1 MSGLLP
7 SKFSAF
13 FHNDE
18 TTWSFISRVAF
29 LNKRSPGEFCRD
41 IGAPLREIAAGDQ
54 IAIDRLA
61 LVTGSSASAI
71 RARTFILEERNRYR
85 FGDELVAVQGLDFRS
100 LRFCPECIRSD
111 ADGGSGLVEGRP
123 YRRSAWMFSSYRTCH
138 LHKTELVCVP
148 AGDGPSAL
156 DFAAAIQSH
165 LQATLSSADQRPA
178 HEAPLEEYIVGRL
191 AGTRPESNWLNGFRI
206 DAAARMCELTGG
218 TELFKDVML
227 AHMTPAMLRQSA
239 SSGFMVASAGP
250 EAVRA
255 LLEQVQLRMPEPAR
269 TASSAWPSLQAYLTR
284 ANDDPE
290 YDALRDIAFD
300 QAVRSMPLGP
310 GDLCLG
316 REVVTRHIHS
326 VKSAASETGMHHIRL
341 RRLLEKKGIISSEAA
356 KLHSGRILFNA
367 AAAKPFLDMAKDAL
381 PLETAARYLN
391 VRFKCARQMAA
402 AGLLEPLAA
411 VDEGPLTQHAIP
423 KRELDEFLS
432 GLTARAIEIRDDE
445 PQFLAI
451 APAAGMSRHKIVD
464 IVKAI
469 LTGGLREIR
478 YDPHESG
485 FKSVLVSLDEIA
497 MFFTNKA
504 PAMEATSRGYRSAF
518 SYNHAASVIKTSTT
532 VVGALAKHGII
543 ETVLRGVPGSESRT
557 TVPDPDSVDDFAQ
570 RYISLRNLSE
580 ETGIHPGTLRCK
592 LEKVGLA
599 PAFPKEL
606 VGTRF
611 YDRAALPDLR

>member
-13 FHNDE
+13 FHDDE

-100 LRFCPECIRSD
+100 LRFCPKCIRSD
-111 ADGGSGLVEGRP
+111 ADRGSGLVEGRP

-138 LHKTELVCVP
+138 LHKTELACVP

-156 DFAAAIQSH
+156 DFAAAIQPH
-165 LQATLSSADQRPA
+165 MNSALPSDEQLPA

-227 AHMTPAMLRQSA
+227 AHMTPAMLRRSA

-290 YDALRDIAFD
+290 YDAFRDIAFD

-341 RRLLEKKGIISSEAA
+341 RRLLEKKGIISAEAA

-367 AAAKPFLDMAKDAL
+367 AAAKPFLDMAKDAM
-381 PLETAARYLN
+381 PLQTAARYLN
-391 VRFKCARQMAA
+391 TNVECTELMTA
-402 AGLLEPLAA
+402 AGLLEPLVA
-411 VDEGPLTQHAIP
+411 VDEGPLTQHAFP
-423 KRELDEFLS
+423 KQNLDDFLS
-432 GLTARAIEIRDDE
+432 SLTRHATEVSDDDE
-445 PQFLAI
+445 RFLAI
-451 APAAGMSRHKIVD
+451 WPAARSSKLKIVD
-464 IVKAI
+464 IVNAI
-469 LTGGLREIR
+469 VTGGLKEIR
-478 YDPHESG
+478 YDPG
-485 FKSVLVSLDEIA
+485 KIGLQSVLVSLDEIA
-497 MFFTNKA
+497 IFFTTKA
-504 PAMEATSRGYRSAF
+504 VAPRARTQGYRSAF
-518 SYNHAASVIKTSTT
+518 SYNHAASVIKTSTP
-532 VVGALAKHGII
+532 VVAALVKHGIV
-543 ETVLRGVPGSESRT
+543 EAVLRGAPGSESRI
-557 TVPDPDSVDDFAQ
+557 TVPDPDSVEDFAK
-570 RYISLRNLSE
+570 RYISLRNLAE
-580 ETGIHPGTLRCK
+580 ETGIHPGTLRCRF
-592 LEKVGLA
+592 EQAGLA

-606 VGTRF
+606 IGTRF
-611 YDRAALPDLR
+611 YDRATLPDFT